1 MRQHIV
7 IREIDRPRSGGIN
20 DELRWLC
27 DSLGLSSGRD
37 IEDMSFKIMHRLLK
51 EFKRD
56 DIVGTE
62 RIAKALRVDSPRV
75 NHHIRNFMEIGV
87 VFREKRKVALRGGSL
102 SAAIEELKR
111 DSEKMFDKFLETA
124 KKIDEK
130 MRL

>member
-20 DELRWLC
+20 DELIWLC

-111 DSEKMFDKFLETA
+111 DSEKLFGKLLETA

>member
-7 IREIDRPRSGGIN
+7 IKEVDRPRSGRIN

-37 IEDMSFKIMHRLLK
+37 TEDMSFKIMHKLLE

-56 DIVGTE
+56 DIVETE
-62 RIAKALRVDSPRV
+62 RIARALRVDSPRV

-102 SAAIEELKR
+102 SSAIEELKR
-111 DSEKMFDKFLETA
+111 DSERMFDKFLETA
-124 KKIDEK
+124 KKIDGK

>member
-7 IREIDRPRSGGIN
+7 IKEVDRPRSGRIS

-37 IEDMSFKIMHRLLK
+37 IEDMSFKIMHKLLE

-56 DIVGTE
+56 DIVETE
-62 RIAKALRVDSPRV
+62 RIAKALKVDSPRV
-75 NHHIRNFMEIGV
+75 NHHIRNFMETGV

-102 SAAIEELKR
+102 SAAIKELRR
-111 DSEKMFDKFLETA
+111 DSEKLFDKLLETA
-124 KKIDEK
+124 RKIDRK